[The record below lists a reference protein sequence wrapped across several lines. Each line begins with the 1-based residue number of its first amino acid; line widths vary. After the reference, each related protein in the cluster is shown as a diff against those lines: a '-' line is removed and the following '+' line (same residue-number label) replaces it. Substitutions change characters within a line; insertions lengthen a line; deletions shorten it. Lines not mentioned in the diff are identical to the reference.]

1 MHRVSSRWAPRCLRS
16 RVGLVHCLLVRA
28 TQMVRQQELLLFSTV
43 ALLAHAFEI
52 VPAFEFVDLTRLAS
66 SRIAQPDLIAAATP
80 RPEEQSA
87 SSLWRAWSTL
97 RSSLWSSAADEG
109 GAVDSA
115 AVRTMSYI
123 AQELD
128 RRLAAKDYDRALA
141 LLDPRVE
148 WQTPQWRAVG
158 HAAVKA
164 TWESGIDAKWGITP
178 VWKKVTACE
187 SELVFA
193 RECET
198 FRVMGW
204 PIRLRQTFHVRKK
217 GFGFVVLKAVTERL

>member
-1 MHRVSSRWAPRCLRS
+1 M
-16 RVGLVHCLLVRA
+16 LVRA

-52 VPAFEFVDLTRLAS
+52 VPAFEFVDLTRLAG
-66 SRIAQPDLIAAATP
+66 SRIAQPDLIATATP

>member
-1 MHRVSSRWAPRCLRS
+1 MYRVSSRWAPRCLRS

-28 TQMVRQQELLLFSTV
+28 TQMARQQELLLLSTV

-52 VPAFEFVDLTRLAS
+52 VPAFEFVDLTRLAG

-97 RSSLWSSAADEG
+97 RSSLWSSAVDEG

-128 RRLAAKDYDRALA
+128 RRLAAKDYDCALA

>member
-1 MHRVSSRWAPRCLRS
+1 MELVCASDSCYRLVVELWATT
-16 RVGLVHCLLVRA
+16 
-28 TQMVRQQELLLFSTV
+28 TQMVRRQALLLFSTV
-43 ALLAHAFEI
+43 ALLPAFEI
-52 VPAFEFVDLTRLAS
+52 VPAFEFVDLTRLAG
-66 SRIAQPDLIAAATP
+66 SRIVQPDLIAAATP

-97 RSSLWSSAADEG
+97 RSSLWSSAVNEG
-109 GAVDSA
+109 GEVDSA

-141 LLDPRVE
+141 LLDPRIE

-164 TWESGIDAKWGITP
+164 TWESGIDAKWGVTP
-178 VWKKVTACE
+178 VWRKVTACE

>member
-1 MHRVSSRWAPRCLRS
+1 M
-16 RVGLVHCLLVRA
+16 LVRA
-28 TQMVRQQELLLFSTV
+28 TQMARQQELLLFSTV

-52 VPAFEFVDLTRLAS
+52 VPAFEFVDLTRLAG

-178 VWKKVTACE
+178 VWKKVTACD

>member
-1 MHRVSSRWAPRCLRS
+1 MYRVSSRWAPRCLRS

-52 VPAFEFVDLTRLAS
+52 VPAFEFVDLTRLAG
-66 SRIAQPDLIAAATP
+66 SRIAQPDLIATATP

>member
-1 MHRVSSRWAPRCLRS
+1 MRS

-28 TQMVRQQELLLFSTV
+28 TQMVRQQELLLLSTV

-52 VPAFEFVDLTRLAS
+52 VPAFEFVDLTRLAG

-141 LLDPRVE
+141 LLDPRIE

>member
-1 MHRVSSRWAPRCLRS
+1 MYRVSSRWAPRCLRS
-16 RVGLVHCLLVRA
+16 RVGVVHCLLVRA

-52 VPAFEFVDLTRLAS
+52 VPAFEFVDLTRLAG

-97 RSSLWSSAADEG
+97 RSSLWSSAADQG